1 MKSTKQVCVGS
12 ESFSEFIDGNC
23 YYVDK
28 TRFLRPVFATPGK
41 VRLFTRP
48 RRFGK
53 TLTMNMF
60 HEFLNLDFKNP
71 GDTSSQE
78 RLFKGLDVM
87 KDTEFVQKYMG
98 QYPVVFMTLKSVF
111 GETFENA
118 VGKLAS
124 VISKTAS
131 KFRFLLE
138 SPKLSNEEKEKFKL
152 YLNEDELVKPENSFK
167 FTGFLNF
174 ISDVLYEHFGR
185 QVVLLIDE
193 YDVPLAKAQLYGYH
207 PRMVTLYAQF
217 LDILKSSGGIGE
229 TVKKIVMTGCL
240 KVAKNSIFTGAN
252 NFTAN
257 TVLSED
263 LVFSSFMGFTTDE
276 TKKFLDEF
284 DLSEYAGLVKEN
296 YDGYH
301 FFDQEI
307 FCPWDVCSF
316 ISYAS
321 PLKEAGRASIIKAK
335 NYWIDTENTGTR
347 AIKGYVGFLSKSDN
361 QNLQDLSDGKEITI
375 SVNDE
380 LNYDMLSNHNVS
392 DMWSVLLHTGYITAV
407 EQISRKE
414 FSVRIP
420 NKEIKECFD
429 DSIQASFMEA
439 LTTDNKNYDILKALS
454 DGDTEKARKLISG
467 LLLSFISNR
476 IYANKSRPE
485 NFYEGFMTGLLA
497 SFGEKL
503 SDLKVEKE
511 AGSGF
516 ADIRFRD
523 VANDSAMV
531 IELKVAKN
539 AKEARLKAA
548 QGIEQIEEK
557 GYAREFIEDL
567 DVPNVSAVGIAFF
580 DKDCVVVSKRLN
592 LN

>member
-1 MKSTKQVCVGS
+1 MKSTKQVSAGS
-12 ESFSEFIDGNC
+12 ESFSEIIDGNC

-28 TRFLRPVFATPGK
+28 TRFLRPIFSSIDRVQ
-41 VRLFTRP
+41 LFTRP

-71 GDTSSQE
+71 GDTSRQE

-335 NYWIDTENTGTR
+335 NYWIDTENTGTK

-392 DMWSVLLHTGYITAV
+392 DMWSVLLHTGYLTAV
-407 EQISRKE
+407 ENPDGNDYRVK
-414 FSVRIP
+414 IP
-420 NKEIKECFD
+420 NLEIKKCFD
-429 DSIQASFMEA
+429 ESIQASFMEA
-439 LTTDNKNYDILKALS
+439 LTTDNKNLEMLKALS
-454 DGDTEKARKLISG
+454 DGDNEKARDLISDI
-467 LLLSFISNR
+467 LRSFVSIR
-476 IYANKSRPE
+476 VYASKSAPE
-485 NFYEGFMTGLLA
+485 NFYEGFMTGILS
-497 SFGEKL
+497 SFGNRL
-503 SDLKVEKE
+503 SELKVEHE
-511 AGSGF
+511 AGLGF
-516 ADIRFRD
+516 ADIRFKD
-523 VANDSAMV
+523 ESNHSAMV
-531 IELKVAKN
+531 IELKVAN
-539 AKEARLKAA
+539 VPDHMDLEADKA
-548 QGIEQIEEK
+548 IEQIEKKE
-557 GYAREFIEDL
+557 YAVSFLRNKTI
-567 DVPNVSAVGIAFF
+567 NKVSAVGIVFYGKSCMVA
-580 DKDCVVVSKRLN
+580 SKRLN
-592 LN
+592 

>member
-1 MKSTKQVCVGS
+1 MKSTKQVSAGS
-12 ESFSEFIDGNC
+12 ESFSEIIDGNC

-28 TRFLRPVFATPGK
+28 TRFLRPIFSSIDRVQ
-41 VRLFTRP
+41 LFTRP
-48 RRFGK
+48 RRIGK

-60 HEFLNLDFKNP
+60 HEFLNLNSENP
-71 GDTSSQE
+71 GDTSRQE

-335 NYWIDTENTGTR
+335 NYWIDTENTGTK

-392 DMWSVLLHTGYITAV
+392 DMWSLLLHTGYLTAV
-407 EQISRKE
+407 ENLGDGNYK
-414 FSVRIP
+414 VKIP
-420 NKEIKECFD
+420 NLEIKKCFD
-429 DSIQASFMEA
+429 ASIKASFIDA
-439 LTTDNKNYDILKALS
+439 LTTDNLNFDILNALS
-454 DGDTEKARKLISG
+454 KGDALTAQRLIG
-467 LLLSFISNR
+467 KQLRSFISLR
-476 IYANKSRPE
+476 VYANKSRPE
-485 NFYEGFMTGLLA
+485 NFYEGFMSGMLV
-497 SFGEKL
+497 SFGDKL
-503 SDLKVEKE
+503 GDLKVEQE
-511 AGSGF
+511 AGDGY
-516 ADIRFRD
+516 ADIKFSFD
-523 VANDSAMV
+523 DDLSAMV
-531 IELKVAKN
+531 IEIKVATN
-539 AKEARLKAA
+539 LTQAKAYAQKAIA
-548 QGIEQIEEK
+548 QIEDK
-557 GYAREFIEDL
+557 DYAREFMDQDETL
-567 DVPNVSAVGIAFF
+567 NVTAVGLVFYGKKCVIAT
-580 DKDCVVVSKRLN
+580 KRLK
-592 LN
+592 

>member
-1 MKSTKQVCVGS
+1 M
-12 ESFSEFIDGNC
+12 SFEEAE
-23 YYVDK
+23 K
-28 TRFLRPVFATPGK
+28 
-41 VRLFTRP
+41 
-48 RRFGK
+48 
-53 TLTMNMF
+53 
-60 HEFLNLDFKNP
+60 
-71 GDTSSQE
+71 
-78 RLFKGLDVM
+78 
-87 KDTEFVQKYMG
+87 
-98 QYPVVFMTLKSVF
+98 
-111 GETFENA
+111 
-118 VGKLAS
+118 KLAAL
-124 VISKTAS
+124 VVETAS
-131 KFRFLLE
+131 NFDFLTH
-138 SPKLSNEEKEKFKL
+138 SPKLSISEKKQLEL
-152 YLNEDELVKPENSFK
+152 YLSYIELRKPDNRDLITEFLK
-167 FTGFLNF
+167 FITNA
-174 ISDVLYEHFGR
+174 LYKHFGR
-185 QVVLLIDE
+185 QVILLIDE
-193 YDVPLAKAQLYGYH
+193 YDVPLAKAQIYGYH
-207 PRMVTLYAQF
+207 SRMVTLYAQF
-217 LDILKSSGGIGE
+217 LDILKSSGGIGD
-229 TVKKIVMTGCL
+229 TVNKIVMTGCL

-263 LVFSSFMGFTTDE
+263 LVFPSLMGFTTDE

-316 ISYAS
+316 ISAAS
-321 PLKEAGRASIIKAK
+321 EHKNDGTSEDIKAL

-347 AIKGYVGFLSKSDN
+347 AIKGYMGFLSESDN

-414 FSVRIP
+414 FKVRIP

-539 AKEARLKAA
+539 AKEARQKAA
-548 QGIEQIEEK
+548 QGIKQIEAK
-557 GYAREFIEDL
+557 DYAREFIEDL
-567 DVPNVSAVGIAFF
+567 EVPDVSAAGIAFF
-580 DKDCVVVSKRLN
+580 DKECVVATKKLN
-592 LN
+592 

>member
-71 GDTSSQE
+71 GDTSRQE

-87 KDTEFVQKYMG
+87 KDTEFVKQYMG

-111 GETFENA
+111 GRSFEAA

-124 VISKTAS
+124 LIVYTAS
-131 KFRFLLE
+131 NFDFLTQ
-138 SPKLSNEEKEKFKL
+138 SPKLSLSEKNQLEL
-152 YLNEDELVKPENSFK
+152 YLSYIELRKPDNRDLITEFLK
-167 FTGFLNF
+167 FITNA
-174 ISDVLYEHFGR
+174 LYKHFGR
-185 QVVLLIDE
+185 QVILLIDE

-207 PRMVTLYAQF
+207 SRMVTLYAQF

-257 TVLSED
+257 TVLSKSPE
-263 LVFSSFMGFTTDE
+263 FSSLMGFTAKE
-276 TKKFLDEF
+276 TSKFLDEF
-284 DLSEYAGLVKEN
+284 DLSEYADLVKEN

-301 FFDQEI
+301 FYRQEI

-316 ISYAS
+316 IGAAIS
-321 PLKEAGRASIIKAK
+321 LKENGDQEDITAD
-335 NYWIDTENTGTR
+335 NYWIDTENTGTK
-347 AIKGYVGFLSKSDN
+347 AIKGYVGFLSERDN

-375 SVNDE
+375 TVNDE

-392 DMWSVLLHTGYITAV
+392 DMWSLLLHTGYLTAV
-407 EQISRKE
+407 KNLGDGNYK
-414 FSVRIP
+414 VKIP
-420 NKEIKECFD
+420 NLEIKKCFD
-429 DSIQASFMEA
+429 ASIKASFIDA
-439 LTTDNKNYDILKALS
+439 LTTDNLNFDILNALS
-454 DGDTEKARKLISG
+454 KGDALTAQRLIG
-467 LLLSFISNR
+467 KQLRSFISLR
-476 IYANKSRPE
+476 VYANKSRPE
-485 NFYEGFMTGLLA
+485 NFYEGFMSGMLV
-497 SFGEKL
+497 SFGDKL
-503 SDLKVEKE
+503 GDLKVEQE
-511 AGSGF
+511 AGDGY
-516 ADIRFRD
+516 ADIKFSFD
-523 VANDSAMV
+523 DDLSAMV
-531 IELKVAKN
+531 IEIKVATN
-539 AKEARLKAA
+539 LTQAKAYAQKAIA
-548 QGIEQIEEK
+548 QIEDK
-557 GYAREFIEDL
+557 DYAREFMDQDETL
-567 DVPNVSAVGIAFF
+567 NVTAVGLVFYGKKCVIAT
-580 DKDCVVVSKRLN
+580 KKLK
-592 LN
+592 

>member
-1 MKSTKQVCVGS
+1 MKSTKQVSAGS
-12 ESFSEFIDGNC
+12 ESFSEIIDGNC

-28 TRFLRPVFATPGK
+28 TRFLRPIFSSIDRVQ
-41 VRLFTRP
+41 LFTRP

-71 GDTSSQE
+71 GDTSRQE

-335 NYWIDTENTGTR
+335 NYWIDTENTGTK

-392 DMWSVLLHTGYITAV
+392 DMWSVLLHTGYLTAV
-407 EQISRKE
+407 ENPDGNDYRVK
-414 FSVRIP
+414 IP
-420 NKEIKECFD
+420 NLEIKKCFD
-429 DSIQASFMEA
+429 ESIQASFMEA
-439 LTTDNKNYDILKALS
+439 LTTDNKNLEMLKALS
-454 DGDTEKARKLISG
+454 DGDNEKARDLISDR
-467 LLLSFISNR
+467 LRSFVSIR
-476 IYANKSRPE
+476 VYASKSAPE
-485 NFYEGFMTGLLA
+485 NFYEGFMTGILS
-497 SFGEKL
+497 SFGNRL
-503 SDLKVEKE
+503 SELKVEHE
-511 AGSGF
+511 AGLGF
-516 ADIRFRD
+516 ADIRFKD
-523 VANDSAMV
+523 ESNHSAMV
-531 IELKVAKN
+531 IELKVAN
-539 AKEARLKAA
+539 VPDHMDLEADKA
-548 QGIEQIEEK
+548 IEQIEKKE
-557 GYAREFIEDL
+557 YAVSFLRNKTI
-567 DVPNVSAVGIAFF
+567 NKVSAVGIVFYGKSCMVA
-580 DKDCVVVSKRLN
+580 SKRLN
-592 LN
+592 